1 MLVRKSVL
9 HGVSCAMSAAAN
21 HTGRLHGRLSGGG
34 PGELQGDAGG
44 GHDAACCHRPAGLG
58 SPVVTGADGPGMPG
72 VAGPYVPGGP
82 GWPGGP
88 GHLWLLACFKLVAR
102 HIILLREQD
111 TPLAYEVRHELAHV
125 FDNVTVTMELKR
137 AVLCYLSDTVFLYVT
152 GYDA

>member
-9 HGVSCAMSAAAN
+9 PGVSCAMAAAAN
-21 HTGRLHGRLSGGG
+21 PTGRLQGRMSGGWS
-34 PGELQGDAGG
+34 GEPQGAAGG

-58 SPVVTGADGPGMPG
+58 SPVVKGADGPGKPG
-72 VAGPYVPGGP
+72 FMGPYG
-82 GWPGGP
+82 PGGP
-88 GHLWLLACFKLVAR
+88 GHLWLLAGFKLVAR

-111 TPLAYEVRHELAHV
+111 TSLAYEVRHELAHV
-125 FDNVTVTMELKR
+125 FDNVTVTMELER